1 MDSNTV
7 FTKTAKGVTQV
18 NQRTQSLSRDLTR
31 VLKAI
36 DGKSTVAQLAV
47 KTDMTVLAVGK
58 TLAQLQRDSFTKIFE
73 IKVEIPLSD
82 FGGDDDFDFTA
93 VSKLGSVSAN
103 SSASFGPSP
112 FQRAASLANQVEHAT
127 PVAVAAPPKV
137 DTRQLSAARA
147 QAKAE
152 GERMQAEA
160 IRVQAE
166 IQRARQLEVQKAQ
179 AEARARAEREAEL
192 HARLEVETRARKEA
206 ELRAM
211 EEAQRAQAAAETA
224 RKALEAKL
232 IEEKQQRDSMADT
245 RARLTREQVER
256 ESEHQR
262 ALSAARAQAEAEAQ
276 ALGRARVEAEAEAKA
291 LAAARMQTEA
301 AAKRQAAEFETAQ
314 RDLRQQ
320 LKAEIEATV
329 REEMETMLRSDINE
343 SARSEVE
350 AAVLEEAQNEARRML
365 ELRLDEERKTLS
377 RASAQ
382 ATERAEADARL
393 MLAEQEIRIR
403 SEMEARIATIAEEK
417 NRAEIEARKMAEAQ
431 AEAASKAAAEFAAR
445 LKIEEEARRAA
456 EAEAQWQREA
466 QQEIEARTRAEA
478 EKKNRGDV
486 EARKNAE
493 AQAAAASKQ
502 ANELAE
508 RLKTEEEARR
518 AAEKQA
524 KTQRETD
531 ARNRSRLEARAR
543 EELEERAKVE
553 ADLAR
558 KLVVEQ
564 EAKMKAQAQT
574 LIQQELRQQ
583 DQLKSQSE
591 LEAERRA
598 REEAEKKAALESEG
612 REIASR
618 TAEEETARR
627 ERAEREAEETIA
639 KERAARER
647 AEERA
652 RLDFEA
658 EETSRNAQVARL
670 KELRLQNEMVEQ
682 ERLDAEKGKPK
693 KRAPRKPRNWL
704 RWFVTG
710 GLALVAIAFAL
721 LQVMPLNKLSTRL
734 ETALSAWLHDD
745 VSASNLRIA
754 LLPAPHLKVEQ
765 IALGKLLDVKGGSG
779 KFRMDLASLYGDK
792 FIVDSME
799 FQDVT
804 IAPEAMPRALQWV
817 DAKNRG
823 TGMEIEKI
831 TLKNVKL
838 TVPGVAIE
846 LFDTDLQF
854 DKQGALIR
862 ATARGGGGKWTL
874 DVVPVPSVVQGDDV
888 VGPPAPKMWT
898 VDFSA
903 KGMSLPI
910 GAPVPVNSVTA
921 KGTLVGNELIFPKF
935 DAQLLEG
942 SIVGSLN
949 ASWKEGIK
957 FNSIFT
963 AKKIRVNQL
972 AEVFTRDVAL
982 TGRMGGEFTASGS
995 APTLGALLAKPG
1007 ILGSFKVVDGSIS
1020 NADLVQAMRSP
1031 DSGGRGGQSKFTELI
1046 GQLRLAD
1053 GVTHFEKMKLAGGV
1067 LLANGNVSVVNGSG
1081 ALSGTINSEIRS
1093 SVAQDRAVFTI
1104 SGNVA
1109 RPLLKRPGE
1118 RLVR

>member
-47 KTDMTVLAVGK
+47 KTEMTVLAVGK
-58 TLAQLQRDSFTKIFE
+58 ALTQLQRDSFTKIFE
-73 IKVEIPLSD
+73 IKVEIPLTD
-82 FGGDDDFDFTA
+82 FGGDDDFDFTP
-93 VSKLGSVSAN
+93 VSKLGPASAN
-103 SSASFGPSP
+103 SGASFGPSP
-112 FQRAASLANQVEHAT
+112 FQRSASLANQVEHAT
-127 PVAVAAPPKV
+127 PVAVAPPKV
-137 DTRQLSAARA
+137 NDGQLSAARA

-160 IRVQAE
+160 TRVQAE

-192 HARLEVETRARKEA
+192 YARLEVETRARKEA

-211 EEAQRAQAAAETA
+211 EEAQRAQAAAEAA
-224 RKALEAKL
+224 RKSLEAKL

-403 SEMEARIATIAEEK
+403 AEMEARIATIADEK
-417 NRAEIEARKMAEAQ
+417 NRAEVEARKMAEAQ
-431 AEAASKAAAEFAAR
+431 AESASKAAAEFAAR

-478 EKKNRGDV
+478 EQKNRADI
-486 EARKNAE
+486 EARKAAE

-502 ANELAE
+502 ASELAE

-518 AAEKQA
+518 ASEKQA

-583 DQLKSQSE
+583 DALKSQSE
-591 LEAERRA
+591 LETERRA
-598 REEAEKKAALESEG
+598 REEAEKKAAQEAEG
-612 REIASR
+612 REIAAR
-618 TAEEETARR
+618 EAEEQAARR
-627 ERAEREAEETIA
+627 ERSEREAEETIA
-639 KERAARER
+639 AERAARQR

-652 RLDFEA
+652 RMDFEA
-658 EETSRNAQVARL
+658 EEMSRSAQVARL
-670 KELRLQNEMVEQ
+670 KELRIQNELVEQ
-682 ERLDAEKGKPK
+682 ERLNEAKGKPK

-704 RWFVTG
+704 RWIVTG
-710 GLALVAIAFAL
+710 GVALVAIAFAA
-721 LQVMPLNKLSTRL
+721 LQVMPLNQLSARL
-734 ETALSAWLHDD
+734 ETALAAWLHDD

-754 LLPAPHLKVEQ
+754 LFPSPHLKVEQ
-765 IALGKLLDVKGGSG
+765 IALGKLLDAKGGG
-779 KFRMDLASLYGDK
+779 AKLRMDLSSLFGDK
-792 FIVDSME
+792 FVVESLE

-817 DAKNRG
+817 DARNRG
-823 TGMEIEKI
+823 SGMEIEKI

-846 LFDTDLQF
+846 LFDADLQF
-854 DKQGALIR
+854 DKQGALAR
-862 ATARGGGGKWTL
+862 ATVRGGGGKWNL
-874 DVVPVPSVVQGDDV
+874 DVVPVPSVAQGDDV
-888 VGPPAPKMWT
+888 VGPAAPKMWT

-903 KGMSLPI
+903 RGIALPI
-910 GAPVPVNSVTA
+910 GTPIPVSSFSA
-921 KGTLVGNELIFPKF
+921 KGTLIGNELLFPQF

-949 ASWKEGIK
+949 ASWKDGVK
-957 FNSIFT
+957 FNSNFT
-963 AKKIRVNQL
+963 AQKIRVNQL

-982 TGRMGGEFTASGS
+982 TGKMGGEFSASGS
-995 APTLGALLAKPG
+995 APTLGALLAKPNLVG
-1007 ILGSFKVVDGSIS
+1007 NFKVVDGSIS

-1031 DSGGRGGQSKFTELI
+1031 ESGGRGGQSKFTELI

-1053 GVTHFEKMKLAGGV
+1053 GVLHFEKMKLAGGV

-1093 SVAQDRAVFTI
+1093 TVAQDRAVFTI

>member
-58 TLAQLQRDSFTKIFE
+58 ALAQLQRDSFTKIFE
-73 IKVEIPLSD
+73 IKVEIPLTD

-93 VSKLGSVSAN
+93 VSKLGPT
-103 SSASFGPSP
+103 SASFGPSP
-112 FQRAASLANQVEHAT
+112 FQRSASLANQVEHAT
-127 PVAVAAPPKV
+127 QVVVAAPPKV
-137 DTRQLSAARA
+137 DTSQLSAARA

-160 IRVQAE
+160 TRVQAE

-192 HARLEVETRARKEA
+192 YARLEVETRARKEA

-224 RKALEAKL
+224 RQALEAKL
-232 IEEKQQRDSMADT
+232 IEEKQQRDSLADT

-256 ESEHQR
+256 ESEQQR

-301 AAKRQAAEFETAQ
+301 AAKRHAAEFETAQ

-365 ELRLDEERKTLS
+365 ESRLDEERKTLS

-403 SEMEARIATIAEEK
+403 AEMEARIATIAEEK
-417 NRAEIEARKMAEAQ
+417 NRAEIDARKMVEAQ

-466 QQEIEARTRAEA
+466 QQEIEARARAETRAEA
-478 EKKNRGDV
+478 EQKNRGNI

-518 AAEKQA
+518 VAEKQA
-524 KTQRETD
+524 KAQRETD

-618 TAEEETARR
+618 AAEEETARR

-658 EETSRNAQVARL
+658 EEMSRNAQVARL
-670 KELRLQNEMVEQ
+670 KELRIQNEMVEQ
-682 ERLDAEKGKPK
+682 ERLNEVKGKPK

-745 VSASNLRIA
+745 VSVSNLRIA
-754 LLPAPHLKVEQ
+754 LLPTPHLKVEQ
-765 IALGKLLDVKGGSG
+765 IALGKLLDAKGGG
-779 KFRMDLASLYGDK
+779 ARFRMDMASLFGDK
-792 FIVDSME
+792 FVVDSLE

-804 IAPEAMPRALQWV
+804 IAPEAMPRALQWS

-838 TVPGVAIE
+838 TVPGVAID
-846 LFDTDLQF
+846 LFDADLQF
-854 DKQGALIR
+854 DKQGALTR
-862 ATARGGGGKWTL
+862 ATARARDGKWTL
-874 DVVPVPSVVQGDDV
+874 DVVPVPFVIQGVDV

-898 VDFSA
+898 VDFS
-903 KGMSLPI
+903 GRSMSLPI
-910 GAPVPVNSVTA
+910 GAPILVNSVTA
-921 KGTLVGNELIFPKF
+921 KGTLVGNELTFPQF

-949 ASWKEGIK
+949 ASWKEGVK

-963 AKKIRVNQL
+963 AQKIRVNQL

-995 APTLGALLAKPG
+995 APTIGALLAKPT

-1031 DSGGRGGQSKFTELI
+1031 DSGGRGGQSKYTELI

-1053 GVTHFEKMKLAGGV
+1053 GVTHFEKMKLTGGV

-1093 SVAQDRAVFTI
+1093 TVAQDRAVFTI

>member
-47 KTDMTVLAVGK
+47 KTEMTVVAIGK

-73 IKVEIPLSD
+73 IKVEIPLTD
-82 FGGDDDFDFTA
+82 FGGDDDFDFTP
-93 VSKLGSVSAN
+93 VSKSGSASADA
-103 SSASFGPSP
+103 SASFGPSP
-112 FQRAASLANQVEHAT
+112 FQRSASLANQVEHAT
-127 PVAVAAPPKV
+127 PVAVAPPKV
-137 DTRQLSAARA
+137 NDGQLSAARA

-160 IRVQAE
+160 TRVQAE

-211 EEAQRAQAAAETA
+211 EEAQRAQAAAEVA
-224 RKALEAKL
+224 RQALETKL
-232 IEEKQQRDSMADT
+232 IAEKQQRDSLSDT

-256 ESEHQR
+256 ESEQQR

-350 AAVLEEAQNEARRML
+350 AAVLEEAQNAARRML
-365 ELRLDEERKTLS
+365 ELRLDEERKTLA

-403 SEMEARIATIAEEK
+403 AEMEARIATIADEK
-417 NRAEIEARKMAEAQ
+417 NRAEVEARKMAEVQ

-478 EKKNRGDV
+478 EQKNRADI
-486 EARKNAE
+486 EARKAAE

-502 ANELAE
+502 ASELAE

-518 AAEKQA
+518 ASEKQA
-524 KTQRETD
+524 KSQRETD
-531 ARNRSRLEARAR
+531 ARKRSRLEARAR

-564 EAKMKAQAQT
+564 EAKIKAQAQT

-583 DQLKSQSE
+583 DALKSQSE
-591 LEAERRA
+591 LETERRA
-598 REEAEKKAALESEG
+598 REEAEKKAAQESEG
-612 REIASR
+612 REIAAR
-618 TAEEETARR
+618 EAEQQAARR
-627 ERAEREAEETIA
+627 ERAEREAGETIA
-639 KERAARER
+639 AERAARQR

-658 EETSRNAQVARL
+658 EEMSRSAQVARL
-670 KELRLQNEMVEQ
+670 KELRVQNELVEQ
-682 ERLDAEKGKPK
+682 ERLNAAKGKPK

-704 RWFVTG
+704 RWIVTG
-710 GLALVAIAFAL
+710 GVALVAIAFAV
-721 LQVMPLNKLSTRL
+721 LQVLPLNQLSTRL
-734 ETALSAWLHDD
+734 ETALAAWLHDD
-745 VSASNLRIA
+745 VSVSNLRIA
-754 LLPAPHLKVEQ
+754 LFPTPHLKAEQ
-765 IALGKLLDVKGGSG
+765 IALGKLLDAKGAGG
-779 KFRMDLASLYGDK
+779 KLQMDFSSLFGDK
-792 FIVDSME
+792 FVVDSLE

-804 IAPEAMPRALQWV
+804 IAPEAMPRALRWM
-817 DAKNRG
+817 DSKNRG

-838 TVPGVAIE
+838 TVPGVAVE
-846 LFDTDLQF
+846 LFDADLQF
-854 DKQGALIR
+854 DQQGALIR
-862 ATARGGGGKWTL
+862 ATARGGGGKWNL
-874 DVVPVPSVVQGDDV
+874 DVAPFPSVVQGDDV
-888 VGPPAPKMWT
+888 IGPPAPKMWT

-903 KGMSLPI
+903 RGIALPI
-910 GAPVPVNSVTA
+910 GTPIPVNSFTA
-921 KGTLVGNELIFPKF
+921 KGTLIGNELLFPQF

-942 SIVGSLN
+942 SVVGSLN
-949 ASWKEGIK
+949 ASWKDGVK
-957 FNSIFT
+957 FNSNFI
-963 AKKIRVNQL
+963 AQKIRVNQL

-982 TGRMGGEFTASGS
+982 TGKMGGEFSASGS
-995 APTLGALLAKPG
+995 APTLGALLAKPNL
-1007 ILGSFKVVDGSIS
+1007 LGNFKVVDGSIS

-1031 DSGGRGGQSKFTELI
+1031 ESGGRGGQSKFSELI

-1053 GVTHFEKMKLAGGV
+1053 GVLHFEKIKLAGGV

-1093 SVAQDRAVFTI
+1093 TVAQDRAVFTI

>member
-58 TLAQLQRDSFTKIFE
+58 ALAQLQRDSFTKIFE
-73 IKVEIPLSD
+73 IKVEIPLTD
-82 FGGDDDFDFTA
+82 FGGDDDFDFTP
-93 VSKLGSVSAN
+93 VSKLGPTSAN
-103 SSASFGPSP
+103 FGPSP
-112 FQRAASLANQVEHAT
+112 FQRSASLVNQVEHAT
-127 PVAVAAPPKV
+127 PVVVAPPKV
-137 DTRQLSAARA
+137 NDGQLSAARA

-160 IRVQAE
+160 TRVQAE

-192 HARLEVETRARKEA
+192 YARLEVETRARKEA

-211 EEAQRAQAAAETA
+211 EEAQRAQAAAEAA
-224 RKALEAKL
+224 RKSLEAKL

-403 SEMEARIATIAEEK
+403 AEMEVRIATIAEEK
-417 NRAEIEARKMAEAQ
+417 NRAEVEARKMAEVQ
-431 AEAASKAAAEFAAR
+431 AEAASKAAAEFSAR

-478 EKKNRGDV
+478 EQKNRGDI

-502 ANELAE
+502 ASELAE
-508 RLKTEEEARR
+508 RLKAEEEARR
-518 AAEKQA
+518 ASEKQA
-524 KTQRETD
+524 KAQRETD

-583 DQLKSQSE
+583 DALKSQSE

-598 REEAEKKAALESEG
+598 REEAEKKAAQESEG
-612 REIASR
+612 REIAAR
-618 TAEEETARR
+618 EAEEQAARR

-639 KERAARER
+639 AERAARQR

-652 RLDFEA
+652 RMDFEA
-658 EETSRNAQVARL
+658 EEMSRSAQVARL
-670 KELRLQNEMVEQ
+670 KELRVQNELVEQ
-682 ERLDAEKGKPK
+682 ERLNEVKGKPK

-710 GLALVAIAFAL
+710 GIALVAIAFAV

-754 LLPAPHLKVEQ
+754 LLPTPHLKVEQ
-765 IALGKLLDVKGGSG
+765 IALGKLLDAKGGSG
-779 KFRMDLASLYGDK
+779 KFRMDLASLFGDK
-792 FIVDSME
+792 FVVDSLE

-823 TGMEIEKI
+823 SGMEIEKI

-846 LFDTDLQF
+846 LFDADLQF
-854 DKQGALIR
+854 DKQGALTR
-862 ATARGGGGKWTL
+862 ATARGGGGKWNL
-874 DVVPVPSVVQGDDV
+874 DVVPFPTVVQGDDV

-903 KGMSLPI
+903 RGIALPI
-910 GAPVPVNSVTA
+910 GTPIPVNSFTA
-921 KGTLVGNELIFPKF
+921 KGTLIGNELLFPQF

-942 SIVGSLN
+942 SIVGNLN
-949 ASWKEGIK
+949 ASWKDSVK
-957 FNSIFT
+957 FNSNFT
-963 AKKIRVNQL
+963 AQKIRVNQL

-982 TGRMGGEFTASGS
+982 TGKMGGEFTASGS
-995 APTLGALLAKPG
+995 APTLGALLAKPNL
-1007 ILGSFKVVDGSIS
+1007 LGNFKVVDGSIS

-1031 DSGGRGGQSKFTELI
+1031 ESGGRGGQSKFTELI

-1053 GVTHFEKMKLAGGV
+1053 GV

-1093 SVAQDRAVFTI
+1093 TVAQDRAVFTI

>member
-47 KTDMTVLAVGK
+47 KTEMTVLAVGK
-58 TLAQLQRDSFTKIFE
+58 ALAQLQRDSFTKIFE
-73 IKVEIPLSD
+73 IKVEIPLTD
-82 FGGDDDFDFTA
+82 FGGDDDFDFTP
-93 VSKLGSVSAN
+93 VSKLGPASAN

-127 PVAVAAPPKV
+127 PAVVALPKV
-137 DTRQLSAARA
+137 NDGQLSAARA

-160 IRVQAE
+160 TRVQAE

-192 HARLEVETRARKEA
+192 YARLEVETRARKEA

-211 EEAQRAQAAAETA
+211 EEAQRAQAAAEAA
-224 RKALEAKL
+224 RKSLEAKL

-403 SEMEARIATIAEEK
+403 AEMEARIATIADEK
-417 NRAEIEARKMAEAQ
+417 NRAEVEARKMAEVQ

-478 EKKNRGDV
+478 EQKNRADI

-493 AQAAAASKQ
+493 AQAEAASRQ
-502 ANELAE
+502 ASELAE

-518 AAEKQA
+518 ASEKQA

-583 DQLKSQSE
+583 DALKSQSE

-618 TAEEETARR
+618 AAEEEVSRR

-639 KERAARER
+639 KERAARQR

-652 RLDFEA
+652 RMDFEA
-658 EETSRNAQVARL
+658 EEMSRSAQVARL
-670 KELRLQNEMVEQ
+670 KELRVQNELVEQ
-682 ERLDAEKGKPK
+682 ERLNEAKGKPK

-704 RWFVTG
+704 RWIVTG
-710 GLALVAIAFAL
+710 GVALVAIAFAA
-721 LQVMPLNKLSTRL
+721 LQVMPLNQLSTRL
-734 ETALSAWLHDD
+734 ETALAAWLHDD

-754 LLPAPHLKVEQ
+754 LLPTPHLKVEQ
-765 IALGKLLDVKGGSG
+765 IALGKLLDAKGGSG
-779 KFRMDLASLYGDK
+779 KFRMDLASLFGDK
-792 FIVDSME
+792 FVVESLE

-823 TGMEIEKI
+823 SGMEIEKI

-838 TVPGVAIE
+838 AVPGVAIE
-846 LFDTDLQF
+846 LFDADLQF
-854 DKQGALIR
+854 DKQGALTR
-862 ATARGGGGKWTL
+862 ATARGGGGKWNL

-888 VGPPAPKMWT
+888 VGPPAPKMWI

-903 KGMSLPI
+903 RGIALPI
-910 GAPVPVNSVTA
+910 GTPIPVNSFAA
-921 KGTLVGNELIFPKF
+921 KGTLIGNELLFPQF

-949 ASWKEGIK
+949 ASWKDSVK
-957 FNSIFT
+957 FNSNFT
-963 AKKIRVNQL
+963 AQKIRVNQL

-982 TGRMGGEFTASGS
+982 TGKMGGEFSASGS
-995 APTLGALLAKPG
+995 APTLGALLAKPSL
-1007 ILGSFKVVDGSIS
+1007 LGNFKVVDGSIS

-1031 DSGGRGGQSKFTELI
+1031 ESGGRGGQSKFTELI
-1046 GQLRLAD
+1046 GQLRLVD
-1053 GVTHFEKMKLAGGV
+1053 GVLHFEKMKLAGGV

-1093 SVAQDRAVFTI
+1093 TVAQDRAVFTI